1 MNKQSVVVDIVYT
14 FFRLSA
20 VFRGQTDHQRQ
31 EKRVKKA
38 KLQATEPV
46 LCCKKQHNTTI
57 IYTRNSVSIMM

>member
-46 LCCKKQHNTTI
+46 LCCKK
-57 IYTRNSVSIMM
+57 